1 MGMDFRVASPKKY
14 FPAQGL
20 VDQCLEIATIT
31 GAKIMLTEK
40 VDEAVKDVDFLYT
53 DVWLSMG
60 EDPRLWD
67 ERIRE
72 MLPYQVNRNMMEKTG
87 NLNVKFLHCL
97 PAFHNKDTK
106 VGKDI
111 FTKYGLEGMEVTED
125 VFESAASIVFDEAE
139 NRLHTIKAIMVATL
153 GD

>member
-1 MGMDFRVASPKKY
+1 
-14 FPAQGL
+14 
-20 VDQCLEIATIT
+20 
-31 GAKIMLTEK
+31 
-40 VDEAVKDVDFLYT
+40 
-53 DVWLSMG
+53 
-60 EDPRLWD
+60 
-67 ERIRE
+67 

-125 VFESAASIVFDEAE
+125 VFESVASIVFDEAE